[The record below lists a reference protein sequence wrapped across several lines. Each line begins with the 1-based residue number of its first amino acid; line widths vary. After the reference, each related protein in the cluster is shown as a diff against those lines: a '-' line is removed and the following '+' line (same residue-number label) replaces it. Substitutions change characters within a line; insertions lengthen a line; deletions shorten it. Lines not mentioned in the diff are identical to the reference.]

1 MPISPTLDS
10 FPALFAK
17 WSFICPGV
25 FYFKLMAKE
34 TKIFFD
40 HVINDGSKLLR
51 SIRYPSIR
59 PRYGNDND

>member
-1 MPISPTLDS
+1 MEPVCFS
-10 FPALFAK
+10 
-17 WSFICPGV
+17 
-25 FYFKLMAKE
+25 FKLMAKE